1 MASVRERTPLS
12 VRFLLRRATA
22 DAHERMHAHPGFNA
36 AATGAIQAD
45 DYRRL
50 LSRLLGFHRPFEGLV
65 RVASKRHDVDLDFE
79 ARARSPLLVA
89 DLLTLGVSQQAID
102 NVSEWAPSL
111 KLGSDGAVLGS
122 LYVLEGSNSR
132 RYPDCTEPEKRSQR
146 RDTRGAAL
154 LSGPRRW
161 KRSAVAEFAARLETL
176 AGRQEA
182 CEEAVASALATF
194 GEFELWMAGWT
205 STRAVTSFSPLRRL
219 PHEKV

>member
-1 MASVRERTPLS
+1 MARETMASVRERAPLS

-122 LYVLEGSNSR
+122 LYVLEGSTLGGIQIARSLKSEVNGEIHEAR
-132 RYPDCTEPEKRSQR
+132 RFFLG
-146 RDTRGAAL
+146 RGDGNGAL
-154 LSGPRRW
+154 W
-161 KRSAVAEFAARLETL
+161 AEFAARLETL

-205 STRAVTSFSPLRRL
+205 IEHAL
-219 PHEKV
+219 